1 MMVRSERTTTYI
13 DLVEP
18 ASERTVTIYHEGA
31 FIVRF
36 PGKPE
41 GAV

>member
-1 MMVRSERTTTYI
+1 MMVRSERTTYI

-18 ASERTVTIYHEGA
+18 ASERTVTIYHEGV

>member
-1 MMVRSERTTTYI
+1 MMVRSERTTDI
-13 DLVEP
+13 DLVAP
-18 ASERTVTIYHEGA
+18 ASERTVTTYQEGA

>member
-1 MMVRSERTTTYI
+1 MMVRSERTTYI

-18 ASERTVTIYHEGA
+18 ASERTVTICHEGA